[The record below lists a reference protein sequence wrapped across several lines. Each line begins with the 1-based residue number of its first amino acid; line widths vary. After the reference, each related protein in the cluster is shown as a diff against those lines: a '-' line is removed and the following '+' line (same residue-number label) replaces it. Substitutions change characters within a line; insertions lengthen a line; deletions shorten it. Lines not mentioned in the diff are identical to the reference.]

1 MSSLISPN
9 LLRAG
14 LLLALVS
21 GHIQFQT
28 LVNKLVPEP
37 YLDEVFHVPQAQAY
51 YAGRWGDWDDKIT
64 TPPGLYVYSYL
75 FNSIRNQ
82 FGCGIDSTTED
93 LRLNNAVLL
102 PVLLV
107 LMYLWSAVGRR
118 NVDVDAVVSREFA
131 IVCFPLFFFFGGLY
145 YTDLFST
152 LLFLATYVAWSAGS
166 RVHGTTKVV
175 CQVLHLVFGLLAL
188 SVRQTNIFW
197 VSVFLGGLQLVE
209 SVRKQVGVH
218 KIHDPPISEAFFEG
232 ASSGGRCELPKT
244 DICRFPHHVYFDSAT
259 CCWND
264 SKSHPGAV
272 AISCTLSDF
281 CWIRCLERWCGNG

>member
-9 LLRAG
+9 LLRAA

-21 GHIQFQT
+21 GHIQFQS

-75 FNSIRNQ
+75 LNSVRNQ

-93 LRLNNAVLL
+93 LRFSNAVLL

-131 IVCFPLFFFFGGLY
+131 IACFPLFFFFGGLY

-152 LLFLATYVAWSAGS
+152 VLVLATCVAWSSGS
-166 RVHGTTKVV
+166 RGHGTTKVL
-175 CQVLHLVFGLLAL
+175 CEGLHLVFGLLAL

-197 VSVFLGGLQLVE
+197 VGVFLGVLQLVE
-209 SVRKQVGVH
+209 SVRKRAGVH
-218 KIHDPPISEAFFEG
+218 KVHDPPISEGFFEG
-232 ASSGGRCELPKT
+232 TLKEGASGSGLREQTSSSPPF
-244 DICRFPHHVYFDSAT
+244 R
-259 CCWND
+259 
-264 SKSHPGAV
+264 
-272 AISCTLSDF
+272 
-281 CWIRCLERWCGNG
+281 